1 MIMPRHDRSLA
12 ALFLAVFATVFS
24 TGPAASQAQRAASL
38 CDAPG
43 VRLQTISL
51 LTIHEGRLAP
61 GESTCYELRLQ
72 QGEFA
77 RIALAAEVGYLRAR
91 VIGPQGNDVQVTWTS
106 SFATAAPS
114 LPLAIEAAAAGR
126 FLVEVSVP
134 KWVPFTNAQ
143 SFSIQLVDLQ
153 STAVRTVRRQAL
165 DRDPRVAWLRDNAHR
180 VRTLDPGD
188 VDFSDLQFLTD
199 ALSGVRVVVL
209 GEGDNGGGT
218 DVLAKTRLVKFLH
231 ERMGFDVIAFPAGIH
246 SSSAA
251 WRAFQAGM
259 NPREAM
265 LKSVFGVLARSTQAD
280 DLMRYLAARSATGR
294 PLELAGFDSQ
304 FTGTAGGTLVPEL
317 KAFLSKEGI
326 RNALSDDESVP
337 SRVLAGTIGGKFG
350 SGSML
355 PSVDEQRETVA
366 ALMSTALDV
375 ERRVANREGMWW
387 AQTLRST
394 AVQIGLALN
403 NARGGVSAAEYTTGH
418 ARQMAE
424 NVKWLANTAYRD
436 RKIIIWAHTVHAIRS
451 SQLASRSKALP
462 YTVGDG
468 LSEILGDRAFAIG
481 LTSYDGRSHVVTG
494 ADDYYQDLIPAQS
507 ALVDFETLM
516 NAAGHSMAFVNLR
529 TARARGDWLGGRFIA
544 RLLYLV
550 PDDAEWS
557 RGLDGLLFIRTQQ
570 PRTRAA
576 Q

>member
-259 NPREAM
+259 NPREDQH
-265 LKSVFGVLARSTQAD
+265 RQ
-280 DLMRYLAARSATGR
+280 
-294 PLELAGFDSQ
+294 
-304 FTGTAGGTLVPEL
+304 
-317 KAFLSKEGI
+317 
-326 RNALSDDESVP
+326 
-337 SRVLAGTIGGKFG
+337 TI
-350 SGSML
+350 
-355 PSVDEQRETVA
+355 
-366 ALMSTALDV
+366 
-375 ERRVANREGMWW
+375 
-387 AQTLRST
+387 
-394 AVQIGLALN
+394 
-403 NARGGVSAAEYTTGH
+403 
-418 ARQMAE
+418 
-424 NVKWLANTAYRD
+424 
-436 RKIIIWAHTVHAIRS
+436 
-451 SQLASRSKALP
+451 
-462 YTVGDG
+462 
-468 LSEILGDRAFAIG
+468 
-481 LTSYDGRSHVVTG
+481 
-494 ADDYYQDLIPAQS
+494 
-507 ALVDFETLM
+507 
-516 NAAGHSMAFVNLR
+516 
-529 TARARGDWLGGRFIA
+529 
-544 RLLYLV
+544 
-550 PDDAEWS
+550 
-557 RGLDGLLFIRTQQ
+557 
-570 PRTRAA
+570 
-576 Q
+576 